1 VTPRE
6 LVVEVVRLRRG
17 PDLLAL
23 PRYMTPGSAGM
34 DLLADIEADVVLPP
48 GGRQLV
54 ATGIAVAIPPG
65 FEGQV
70 RPRSGLALRHGLT
83 LLNAPGTIDADY
95 RGEVQVLLAN
105 LGSEPARIRRGDR
118 VAQLV
123 IAPVARATW
132 HETDALPATERGAG
146 GFGSTEEA
154 RVRRG
159 AGRGVPS
166 PRRVLKPGAAA
177 SGSTVAGVRR
187 APASSTA
194 PPGPRRA
201 PAPDGAAPP
210 PESSSAE
217 RGFAALGT
225 ARARASAGAISR
237 GPRASASGDG
247 GPGASEERRPRSG
260 RAPDGP
266 PGSST

>member
-1 VTPRE
+1 MTSRE

-34 DLLADIEADVVLPP
+34 DLLADIEADVVLRP

-54 ATGIAVAIPPG
+54 ATGIAVAIPSG

-83 LLNAPGTIDADY
+83 LLNSPGTIDADY

-105 LGSEPARIRRGDR
+105 LGSEPVRIRRGDR
-118 VAQLV
+118 IAQLV
-123 IAPVARATW
+123 IAPVARAIW
-132 HETDALPATERGAG
+132 HETDALLSTDRGAG
-146 GFGSTEEA
+146 GFGSTEDAESG
-154 RVRRG
+154 RRA

-177 SGSTVAGVRR
+177 SGDTAAGVRR
-187 APASSTA
+187 APVSSTA
-194 PPGPRRA
+194 PPDPRR
-201 PAPDGAAPP
+201 PTAPDGAALLPD
-210 PESSSAE
+210 S
-217 RGFAALGT
+217 
-225 ARARASAGAISR
+225 
-237 GPRASASGDG
+237 D
-247 GPGASEERRPRSG
+247 RRPRSG
-260 RAPDGP
+260 RTSHGH
-266 PGSST
+266 PGSE